1 MFLRDV
7 APGIHMV
14 QSHHVNCYLLEDADG
29 LTLVDA
35 GLPRVWNELGWA
47 VRDLGRAPAD
57 LKALVLT
64 HAHFDHVGVAAKIVA
79 RLGIPVYAHRRER
92 HLAAHPYSYAHESPT
107 ALYPL
112 RHPRA
117 VPVLAS
123 MLAGGAAGVRGVA
136 VTRDL
141 AVGETVPVPGRPR
154 VVFTAG
160 HTFGH
165 CALHVPAADAV
176 LSGDALVT
184 LDPYTG
190 RRGPQIVAG
199 AATADSAR
207 ALESVEAFRP
217 LGDTVLLPG
226 HGEPWTDGTGR
237 AIDAARRIGAH

>member
-1 MFLRDV
+1 MFVRDV

-14 QSHHVNCYLLEDADG
+14 QSHHVNCYLLEDEDG

-47 VRDLGRAPAD
+47 VRELGRTPAD

-64 HAHFDHVGVAAKIVA
+64 HAHFDHVGVAAKLVA
-79 RLGIPVYAHRRER
+79 RLGIPVHAHQRER
-92 HLAAHPYSYAHESPT
+92 HLAAHPYSYAHESPA

-136 VTRDL
+136 VTHDL

-154 VVFTAG
+154 VVLTAG
-160 HTFGH
+160 HTYGH

-190 RRGPQIVAG
+190 LTGPRVVAG
-199 AATADSAR
+199 AATADAAT
-207 ALESVEAFRP
+207 ALES
-217 LGDTVLLPG
+217 LGAIAATGARTVLPG
-226 HGEPWTDGTGR
+226 HGDPWRLGATR
-237 AIDAARRIGAH
+237 AAEQARANGVA

>member
-7 APGIHMV
+7 APGIHMI
-14 QSHHVNCYLLEDADG
+14 QSHGVNCYLLEGREG

-35 GLPRVWNELGWA
+35 GLPRAWNELGWA
-47 VRDLGRAPAD
+47 VRELGRTPQD

-64 HAHFDHVGVAAKIVA
+64 HAHFDHVGVAAKLVT
-79 RLGIPVYAHRRER
+79 RLGLPVYAHRSER
-92 HLAAHPYSYAHESPT
+92 HLAAHPYSYAHENPA

-117 VPVLAS
+117 VPVLAA
-123 MLAGGAAGVRGVA
+123 MLAGGAAAVRGVS
-136 VTRDL
+136 VTREL
-141 AVGETVPVPGRPR
+141 VAGETVPVPGAPR

-160 HTFGH
+160 HTWGH

-190 RRGPQIVAG
+190 LTGPRIVAG
-199 AATADSAR
+199 AATADAQMAVASLDAI
-207 ALESVEAFRP
+207 AAT
-217 LGDTVLLPG
+217 GATTVLPG
-226 HGEPWTDGTGR
+226 HGDPWRLGAER
-237 AIDAARRIGAH
+237 AASRARVNGVA

>member
-47 VRDLGRAPAD
+47 VRELGRTPAD

-64 HAHFDHVGVAAKIVA
+64 HAHFDHVGVAAKLVA
-79 RLGIPVYAHRRER
+79 RLGLPVYAHQRER

-141 AVGETVPVPGRPR
+141 AVGETVPVPGQPR

-190 RRGPQIVAG
+190 LTGPRVVAG
-199 AATADSAR
+199 AATADAAM
-207 ALESVEAFRP
+207 ALESLAAIAETGAR
-217 LGDTVLLPG
+217 TVLPG
-226 HGEPWTDGTGR
+226 HGDPWRLG
-237 AIDAARRIGAH
+237 AARAAAQARENGVA

>member
-64 HAHFDHVGVAAKIVA
+64 HAHFDHVGVAAKLVA

-190 RRGPQIVAG
+190 LTGPRVVAG
-199 AATADSAR
+199 AATADAAM
-207 ALESVEAFRP
+207 ALESLAAIAETGARAV
-217 LGDTVLLPG
+217 LPG
-226 HGEPWTDGTGR
+226 HGDPWRLGTAR
-237 AIDAARRIGAH
+237 AAAQARETGVA

>member
-7 APGIHMV
+7 APGIHLV
-14 QSHHVNCYLLEDADG
+14 QSHHVNCYLLEDGDG

-35 GLPRVWNELGWA
+35 GLPRVWNDLGWA
-47 VRDLGRAPAD
+47 VRELGRTPAD
-57 LKALVLT
+57 LRALVLT
-64 HAHFDHVGVAAKIVA
+64 HAHFDHVGVAAKLVA

-117 VPVLAS
+117 VPVLAA
-123 MLAGGAAGVRGVA
+123 MLAGGAATVRGVA

-141 AVGETVPVPGRPR
+141 TAGETVPVPGRPR
-154 VVFTAG
+154 VVLTAG
-160 HTFGH
+160 HTYGH

-190 RRGPQIVAG
+190 LTGPRVVAG
-199 AATADSAR
+199 AATADAAMALDSLDAIAATGAR
-207 ALESVEAFRP
+207 
-217 LGDTVLLPG
+217 TVLPG
-226 HGEPWTDGTGR
+226 HGDPWRLG
-237 AIDAARRIGAH
+237 AARAASQARVNGVA

>member
-1 MFLRDV
+1 MFLRNV
-7 APGIHMV
+7 APGIHMI
-14 QSHHVNCYLLEDADG
+14 QNHNVNCYLLEDAEG

-47 VRDLGRAPAD
+47 IRELGRTPED

-64 HAHFDHVGVAAKIVA
+64 HAHFDHVGIAAKLVS
-79 RLGIPVYAHRRER
+79 RLGVPVYAHRDER

-123 MLAGGAAGVRGVA
+123 MLAGGAAAVRGVS
-136 VTRDL
+136 VSRDL
-141 AVGETVPVPGRPR
+141 TVGDTVPVPGRPR

-160 HTFGH
+160 HTYGH
-165 CALHVPAADAV
+165 CALHVPEADAV

-190 RRGPQIVAG
+190 LTGPRIVAG
-199 AATADSAR
+199 AATADAEMAVASLD
-207 ALESVEAFRP
+207 ALAATGAGV
-217 LGDTVLLPG
+217 VLPG
-226 HGEPWTDGTGR
+226 HGDPWRRG
-237 AIDAARRIGAH
+237 AALAASEARSNGVA